1 MIIKT
6 QKKIKSFVS
15 FVKKFNFILKNFTSS
30 IKFISFGISHFF
42 FLKIERNLLAILLFQ
57 LLEHKYIDFVCLVDF
72 SMAARVLYPSPDKQ
86 IKQNKKK
93 SISGFQEMGSLHSE
107 DWCNMVFPFP
117 TRPYQFMPYNI
128 Y

>member
-86 IKQNKKK
+86 INKTKQKKINFWFSRDGFSSLRRLVQHGLPIPHSTI
-93 SISGFQEMGSLHSE
+93 SI
-107 DWCNMVFPFP
+107 
-117 TRPYQFMPYNI
+117 YAI
-128 Y
+128 